1 MEFDTII
8 KVLISWTKKKKKE
21 KTCTAPDDYNWLKIK
36 NQLEFV
42 Q

>member
-1 MEFDTII
+1 MEFDTIL
-8 KVLISWTKKKKKE
+8 KVLISWTKKKEE
-21 KTCTAPDDYNWLKIK
+21 KTCTAPDDYNCLKIK